1 MLKKKTY
8 LLHLIQISCLVL
20 ICAVAIYKIAM
31 LHHTANEL
39 KFQQIE
45 KFAASLSG
53 FAAEEAQHYL
63 AKNKTQDLHLLIDNL
78 SKDTAIQDAT
88 IYNNLGEIIY
98 QSKPILGLSDLLKIT
113 PNNKVDS
120 SEITPYISEL
130 YSDNKKIGYIRI
142 TLKKHEIL
150 KLIDEYQ
157 DQSTSTILLMMFILF
172 FTGVILTLVLSSKY
186 NISYPYLKEAL
197 KEAVKKEAFI
207 KLINLI
213 KHKKP

>member
-113 PNNKVDS
+113 PNNEVDS
-120 SEITPYISEL
+120 SKITPYISEL
-130 YSDNKKIGYIRI
+130 YNDNKKVGYIRI
-142 TLKKHEIL
+142 TLKKNEIL

-157 DQSTSTILLMMFILF
+157 DQSTSTSLLMMIILF
-172 FTGVILTLVLSSKY
+172 FTGVVVTLVLSNKY
-186 NISYPYLKEAL
+186 NISYSYVKET
-197 KEAVKKEAFI
+197 FI
-207 KLINLI
+207 KLINLMA
-213 KHKKP
+213 HKKP